1 MRTQDLISALAAD
14 TLPQPPVIRQMGRA
28 LLPAV
33 ALSVVA
39 FILFWGVRPDIW
51 ATLGSLPV
59 LKTLGPLALVA
70 LSVAY
75 ALALSHP
82 GVAHQSRGVALGA
95 MIALFGLVFLVV
107 FAQQGLTGLV
117 DALSTPSLL
126 VCLLS
131 VPVLATPLLAAMLWG
146 LSSGASMRPRVTG
159 AVAGLAAGAAAAAIY
174 SFYCDKDMVL
184 FVLPAYSVAIGSVV
198 LAGVLLGP
206 RALKW

>member
-14 TLPQPPVIRQMGRA
+14 TLPQPPVIRQIGRA
-28 LLPAV
+28 LVPAV
-33 ALSVVA
+33 AVSVVA
-39 FILFWGVRPDIW
+39 FILFWGARPDIV
-51 ATLGSLPV
+51 ATLGSFAV
-59 LKTLGPLALVA
+59 LKTLGPLVLVL
-70 LSVAY
+70 LSLAY

-82 GVAHQSRGVALGA
+82 GVADERRKIALGGA
-95 MIALFGLVFLVV
+95 ILLCALLFMVDFT
-107 FAQQGLTGLV
+107 QQGLAGLV

-131 VPVLATPLLAAMLWG
+131 VPVLAAPLLAAMLWG

-159 AVAGLAAGAAAAAIY
+159 AAAGLAAGAAAAAIY

-184 FVLPAYSVAIGSVV
+184 FVLPAYSFAIGSVV

-206 RALKW
+206 RALEW

>member
-14 TLPQPPVIRQMGRA
+14 TLPQPPVIRQIGRA
-28 LLPAV
+28 LVPAV
-33 ALSVVA
+33 AVSVIA
-39 FILFWGVRPDIW
+39 FVLFWGVRPDIV
-51 ATLGSLPV
+51 ATLGSLAV
-59 LKTLGPLALVA
+59 LKTLGPLVLVI
-70 LSVAY
+70 LSLAY

-82 GVAHQSRGVALGA
+82 GVADERRKIALGGA
-95 MIALFGLVFLVV
+95 ILLCALLFMVV
-107 FAQQGLTGLV
+107 FAQQGLAGLV

-126 VCLLS
+126 ICLLS
-131 VPVLATPLLAAMLWG
+131 VPVLAAPLLAAMLWG

-159 AVAGLAAGAAAAAIY
+159 AAAGLAAGGAAAAIY

-184 FVLPAYSVAIGSVV
+184 FVLPAYSVAIGIVV

>member
-14 TLPQPPVIRQMGRA
+14 TLPQPPVIRQIGRA
-28 LLPAV
+28 LVPAV
-33 ALSVVA
+33 GVSVVA
-39 FILFWGVRPDIW
+39 FILFWGVRPDIV
-51 ATLGSLPV
+51 ATLGSLAV
-59 LKTLGPLALVA
+59 LKTLGPLVLVL
-70 LSVAY
+70 LSLAY

-82 GVAHQSRGVALGA
+82 GVADERRKMALGGA
-95 MIALFGLVFLVV
+95 VLLCALVFMVV
-107 FAQQGLTGLV
+107 FAQQGLAGLV
-117 DALSTPSLL
+117 DALSTPYLL

-131 VPVLATPLLAAMLWG
+131 VPVLAAPLLAAMLWG

-159 AVAGLAAGAAAAAIY
+159 AVAGLAAGGAGAAIY

-198 LAGVLLGP
+198 LAGALLGP

>member
-14 TLPQPPVIRQMGRA
+14 TLPQPPVIRQISRA
-28 LLPAV
+28 LVPAV
-33 ALSVVA
+33 AVSVVA
-39 FILFWGVRPDIW
+39 FILFWGARPDIV
-51 ATLGSLPV
+51 ATLGSMAV

-82 GVAHQSRGVALGA
+82 GVADERRKIALGG
-95 MIALFGLVFLVV
+95 ALLLCALLFVVV
-107 FAQQGLTGLV
+107 FAQQGLAGLAG
-117 DALSTPSLL
+117 ALSTPSLL

-131 VPVLATPLLAAMLWG
+131 VPVLAAPLLAAMLWG

-159 AVAGLAAGAAAAAIY
+159 AAAGLAAGGAAAALY

-198 LAGVLLGP
+198 LAGALLGP